1 MNIPKEMILVIE
13 DDVAIRESLKE
24 ILELKGYKVNT
35 AKNGQEGLSAIVR
48 ENTTLVI
55 CDVNMPIMGGFEL
68 LKKLNDSMKKEVI
81 PPFLFLTARVAN
93 SDMRIGMKLGADD
106 YMTKPFNSIDLLNNV
121 ALKIKKRKRIQS
133 VCIAEEQNRIS
144 NELHD
149 SIQQLLA
156 AAQIGFNSIEGNIT
170 FLDLETEEMYSRS
183 RKYLKEAAL
192 EVRNVSHDMSVKEE
206 INLKEKIG
214 DLMQQLKEASKIET
228 HFTYQENKILE
239 NSVKFELLRIT
250 QEAVNN
256 IIKHANAK
264 NIRVYIESNNNGGK
278 IGITDNGKG
287 FNLKEHNKGKGLES
301 MRKRAEKIKA
311 SLNIISSSNKGTSIS
326 LDW

>member
-13 DDVAIRESLKE
+13 DDFAIRESLKE
-24 ILELKGYKVNT
+24 ILLLNGYEVNT

-68 LKKLNDSMKKEVI
+68 LKKLNDNMKKEVI

-93 SDMRIGMKLGADD
+93 SDMRIGMELGADD
-106 YMTKPFNSIDLLNNV
+106 YMTKPFNYIDLLANV

-183 RKYLKEAAL
+183 RKYLKDAAM
-192 EVRNVSHDMSVKEE
+192 EVRTVSHDMSVKEE

-214 DLMQQLKEASKIET
+214 DLMQQLKKASKIET

-239 NSVKFELLRIT
+239 DSVKFELLRIT

-256 IIKHANAK
+256 IIKYANAK
-264 NIRVYIESNNNGGK
+264 SITLHIESNNDGGK
-278 IGITDNGKG
+278 IEITDNGKG
-287 FNLKEHNKGKGLES
+287 FDLNNHIKGKGLTNIGQ
-301 MRKRAEKIKA
+301 RAKKIKA
-311 SLNIISSSNKGTSIS
+311 SLHIISSPNKGTSIS
-326 LDW
+326 INW

>member
-1 MNIPKEMILVIE
+1 MNSQKENILIIE
-13 DDVAIRESLKE
+13 DDLAIRESLKE
-24 ILELKGYKVNT
+24 ILELKGYEVNT

-93 SDMRIGMKLGADD
+93 SDMRRGMKLGADD
-106 YMTKPFNSIDLLNNV
+106 YMTKPFNYKDLLANV

-183 RKYLKEAAL
+183 RKYLKEAAM

-239 NSVKFELLRIT
+239 DSVKFELFRIT

-256 IIKHANAK
+256 IIKYANAK
-264 NIRVYIESNNNGGK
+264 SITVHIESNNDGGK
-278 IGITDNGKG
+278 MEITDNGKG
-287 FNLKEHNKGKGLES
+287 FDLNNNIKGKGLTNIGQ
-301 MRKRAEKIKA
+301 RAKKIKA
-311 SLNIISSSNKGTSIS
+311 SLHIISSPNKGTSIS
-326 LDW
+326 ISW

>member
-1 MNIPKEMILVIE
+1 MNSQKENILIIE
-13 DDVAIRESLKE
+13 DDLAIRESLKE
-24 ILELKGYKVNT
+24 ILELKGYEVNT

-214 DLMQQLKEASKIET
+214 DLMQQLKEASKVET

-256 IIKHANAK
+256 IIKYANAK
-264 NIRVYIESNNNGGK
+264 SITVHIESNNDGGK
-278 IGITDNGKG
+278 MEIADNGKG
-287 FNLKEHNKGKGLES
+287 FDLNNNIKGKGLTNIGQ
-301 MRKRAEKIKA
+301 RAKKIKA
-311 SLNIISSSNKGTSIS
+311 SLHIISSSNKGTSIS
-326 LDW
+326 INW

>member
-1 MNIPKEMILVIE
+1 MNSQKENILIIE
-13 DDVAIRESLKE
+13 DDLAIRESLKE
-24 ILELKGYKVNT
+24 ILELKGYEVNT

-144 NELHD
+144 R
-149 SIQQLLA
+149 
-156 AAQIGFNSIEGNIT
+156 F
-170 FLDLETEEMYSRS
+170 
-183 RKYLKEAAL
+183 
-192 EVRNVSHDMSVKEE
+192 
-206 INLKEKIG
+206 IG
-214 DLMQQLKEASKIET
+214 D
-228 HFTYQENKILE
+228 
-239 NSVKFELLRIT
+239 ELLT
-250 QEAVNN
+250 TNKQ
-256 IIKHANAK
+256 IKHVK
-264 NIRVYIESNNNGGK
+264 
-278 IGITDNGKG
+278 
-287 FNLKEHNKGKGLES
+287 
-301 MRKRAEKIKA
+301 
-311 SLNIISSSNKGTSIS
+311 
-326 LDW
+326 

>member
-1 MNIPKEMILVIE
+1 MNSQKENILIIE
-13 DDVAIRESLKE
+13 DDLAIRESLKE
-24 ILELKGYKVNT
+24 ILELKGYEVNT

-183 RKYLKEAAL
+183 RKYLKE
-192 EVRNVSHDMSVKEE
+192 
-206 INLKEKIG
+206 
-214 DLMQQLKEASKIET
+214 
-228 HFTYQENKILE
+228 
-239 NSVKFELLRIT
+239 
-250 QEAVNN
+250 
-256 IIKHANAK
+256 
-264 NIRVYIESNNNGGK
+264 
-278 IGITDNGKG
+278 
-287 FNLKEHNKGKGLES
+287 
-301 MRKRAEKIKA
+301 
-311 SLNIISSSNKGTSIS
+311 SI
-326 LDW
+326 